1 MIPEGVER
9 LDYRQFIN
17 CTSLATAV
25 LPESLNYIGDAVFG
39 SCALTSLN
47 IPGGVAKI
55 GSNFVNGCGELSYIN
70 VSEKNANYLSSEGI
84 LFTKDM
90 KKLIR
95 CPAGTKL
102 TDYSIP
108 ESVLSLEFSAFE
120 NCKSL
125 RSVIIPSGVSWL
137 ESGTFRNCTSL
148 ESLTIPRNINRIGGD
163 FISGCS
169 VLTSVVF
176 ENAYG
181 WSYQYYDVDLGQSV
195 TMDISPTCL
204 TEPVGAKNYLMNM
217 RNNYYGGT
225 WYRN

>member
-9 LDYRQFIN
+9 LAWRQFIN

-25 LPESLNYIGDAVFG
+25 LPESLNYIGDNVFG

-47 IPGGVAKI
+47 IPGGVTKI
-55 GSNFVNGCGELSYIN
+55 ADNFVNGCRELSYIN
-70 VSEKNANYLSSEGI
+70 VSEENDNYLSSEGI

-137 ESGTFRNCTSL
+137 QSGTFRRCTSL
-148 ESLTIPRNINRIGGD
+148 ESLTIPRNINCIGGD

-176 ENAYG
+176 ENTYG
-181 WSYQYYDVDLGQSV
+181 WSYQYYDADKDQTV
-195 TMDISPTCL
+195 TMEVSPTHL
-204 TEPVGAKNYLMNM
+204 AEPVGAKNYLMNM
-217 RNNYYGGT
+217 NNNYYAGT